1 MKKKGFT
8 LIELLAV
15 IVILAIVAI
24 IATPMILNVIN
35 KAKLGAA
42 KSSALGYL
50 DAVEKQIAVNQ
61 VESKNEISDGVYEIS
76 ELTSKG
82 VKVKGTTPSEGW
94 IVIEKERVSNYSLKI
109 NGYIINYDG
118 GKNTIDT
125 GDKVL
130 DKPDGGQQVVGK
142 KCTYDGELVQG
153 AEFVDGQYTYKYK
166 ERMEDDGWCSIDD
179 DGWGV
184 VLTDKNST
192 DPVTTELCSSINDK
206 PIISMGWMFKNS
218 KATTLDLSSF
228 DTSNVT
234 YMEGMFEGS
243 KATTLDLSSFDT
255 SKVTS
260 MYSMFRGSQATS
272 IDLSSFDTSNV
283 RHMSFVFYYS
293 QATTLDLSSFNTSK
307 VTDMS
312 YMFSNSQATNLDLSS
327 FDISKVTDMTDMFN
341 KSQAT
346 TLDLSS
352 FDTSKLNDYEMV
364 DMFANSKA
372 TTGYAR
378 TQADADKFNDAS
390 TSKPSA
396 LTFVVKQ

>member
-61 VESKNEISDGVYEIS
+61 VESKNEISDSVYEIS

-130 DKPDGGQQVVGK
+130 DKPDGSQQVVGK

-153 AEFVDGQYTYKYK
+153 AEFVDGQYTYRYK
-166 ERMEDDGWCSIDD
+166 QSGIGVTSWTNMDS

-184 VLTDKNST
+184 MLTDKNST

-206 PIISMGWMFKNS
+206 PIISMSSMFFYS

-234 YMEGMFEGS
+234 DMVGMFSGS
-243 KATTLDLSSFDT
+243 E
-255 SKVTS
+255 
-260 MYSMFRGSQATS
+260 
-272 IDLSSFDTSNV
+272 
-283 RHMSFVFYYS
+283 
-293 QATTLDLSSFNTSK
+293 ATTLDLSSFNTSK
-307 VTDMS
+307 VTNMS
-312 YMFSNSQATNLDLSS
+312 SMFEDNKATTLDLSAFNTSKVTNMSCMFQGSKATSIDLSS
-327 FDISKVTDMTDMFN
+327 FDTSNVTNMENMFFSSK
-341 KSQAT
+341 AT
-346 TLDLSS
+346 ALDLSS
-352 FDTSKLNDYEMV
+352 FDTSKV
-364 DMFANSKA
+364 TDMSSMFVCDA

-378 TQADADKFNDAS
+378 TKADADKFNAS
-390 TSKPSA
+390 YNKPST
-396 LTFVVKQ
+396 LTFVVKH

>member
-61 VESKNEISDGVYEIS
+61 VESKNEISDGVYEIA

-130 DKPDGGQQVVGK
+130 DKPDGSQQVVGK
-142 KCTYDGELVQG
+142 KFTYDGELVQG
-153 AEFVDGQYTYKYK
+153 AEFVDGQYTYRYK
-166 ERMEDDGWCSIDD
+166 QSGIGVTSWTNMDS

-184 VLTDKNST
+184 MLTDKNST

-206 PIISMGWMFKNS
+206 PITNMSAMFFYS
-218 KATTLDLSSF
+218 KATSIDLSSFNTSKVTDMSAMFSDSQATTLDLSNF
-228 DTSNVT
+228 NTSNVT
-234 YMEGMFEGS
+234 DMSSMFNSSAATSIDLSSFNTSKVTNMSFMFEAS
-243 KATTLDLSSFDT
+243 ESTTLDLSTFNT
-255 SKVTS
+255 SKVTNMS
-260 MYSMFRGSQATS
+260 FMFNSSAATS

-283 RHMSFVFYYS
+283 TNMENMFWGSK
-293 QATTLDLSSFNTSK
+293 ATS
-307 VTDMS
+307 
-312 YMFSNSQATNLDLSS
+312 
-327 FDISKVTDMTDMFN
+327 
-341 KSQAT
+341 
-346 TLDLSS
+346 LDLSS
-352 FDTSKLNDYEMV
+352 FDTSKVTDMSH
-364 DMFANSKA
+364 MFASSDA

-378 TQADADKFNDAS
+378 TQADADKFNA
-390 TSKPSA
+390 TSDKPST